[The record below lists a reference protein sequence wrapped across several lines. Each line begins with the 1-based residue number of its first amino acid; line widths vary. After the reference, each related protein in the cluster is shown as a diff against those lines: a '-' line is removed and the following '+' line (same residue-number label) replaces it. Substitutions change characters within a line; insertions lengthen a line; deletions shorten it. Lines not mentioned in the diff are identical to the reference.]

1 MKNSVYIVPL
11 KNIFNTD
18 FIGTRASGE
27 IIREIAYR
35 EIKKGN
41 KTILD
46 FKDINGITQS
56 FGDEIIG
63 IFIEKFGFDF
73 VKKNMNIKNAND
85 GIKTILNMVARYRRK
100 TSMAA

>member
-1 MKNSVYIVPL
+1 MNNSEFIISL
-11 KNIFNTD
+11 KEIFNTD

-27 IIREIAYR
+27 VVREIAYR

-41 KTILD
+41 KPILD

-63 IFIEKFGFDF
+63 IFVEKFGFDF
-73 VKKNMNIKNAND
+73 VKNNISIINADD
-85 GIKTILNMVARYRRK
+85 GIKTILNMVAKYRRK
-100 TSMAA
+100 RSAAA